1 VPAGTRHRA
10 KLLLLD
16 AIGVALA
23 ASSFEFGRK
32 AARGLS
38 VLETGNSQVIGLE
51 ERLAVRDAV
60 LVNGILTHGL
70 DFDDTSIVAR
80 IHPGSV
86 CMPVAL
92 TLAAERGSS
101 GAQMLVAYIAGM
113 EAAMRI
119 GAVAKGGLKEH
130 GFYPTGVVGAFGA
143 ALIAGRLLGLSA
155 DELAAAQG
163 IAYST
168 ASGNQEFVTEMA
180 WTKRMHSGWAGVGG
194 ITAALLAQGGYVGPE
209 LAYEGTYGF
218 YRVYMGAYA
227 ERRDMSLATAGL
239 NERWEID
246 RVAVKPLPACYFSI
260 AAIDAA
266 IAIARETGLRPSAIA
281 AVRVLLPE
289 AAIATVCEPNALRRR
304 PVDPYTA
311 IFSIYYGVACALVH
325 ADYTLARLEPAAL
338 ADPDVLALAARVQYE
353 VDPHTTFPRYF
364 SGAVIVTTTDGRT
377 IERREDVHRGAPE
390 RALTEADIIAKFMG
404 NAQRALAPERARE
417 IRATVLDLESLSN
430 VKALSAL
437 LSPA

>member
-1 VPAGTRHRA
+1 
-10 KLLLLD
+10 
-16 AIGVALA
+16 
-23 ASSFEFGRK
+23 
-32 AARGLS
+32 
-38 VLETGNSQVIGLE
+38 
-51 ERLAVRDAV
+51 
-60 LVNGILTHGL
+60 
-70 DFDDTSIVAR
+70 
-80 IHPGSV
+80 
-86 CMPVAL
+86 
-92 TLAAERGSS
+92 
-101 GAQMLVAYIAGM
+101 
-113 EAAMRI
+113 
-119 GAVAKGGLKEH
+119 
-130 GFYPTGVVGAFGA
+130 VVGAFGA

-194 ITAALLAQGGYVGPE
+194 ITAALLARGGYVGPQ
-209 LAYEGTYGF
+209 LPYEGTYGF

-227 ERRDMSLATAGL
+227 ERRDLNLATAGL
-239 NERWEID
+239 DEQWEID

-266 IAIARETGLRPSAIA
+266 MAIARETGLRASDIA

-289 AAIATVCEPNALRRR
+289 AAIATVCEPSALRRR

-325 ADYTLARLEPAAL
+325 GDYTLAHLDPAAL
-338 ADPDVLALAARVQYE
+338 ADPAVLALAARVQYE

-377 IERREDVHRGAPE
+377 IERREDVHRGSPE
-390 RALTEADIIAKFMG
+390 RALTEADIIAKFMA
-404 NAQRALAPERARE
+404 NAQRALEAEQARK

-430 VKALSAL
+430 VKVLSAL
-437 LSPA
+437 LSPP